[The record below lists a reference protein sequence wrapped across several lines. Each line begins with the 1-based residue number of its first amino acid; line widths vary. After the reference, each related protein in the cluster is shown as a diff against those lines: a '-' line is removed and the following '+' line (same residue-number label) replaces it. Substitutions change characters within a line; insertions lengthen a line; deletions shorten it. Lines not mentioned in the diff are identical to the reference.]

1 MRIFPFARL
10 KVIKLTDAFSAA
22 CRTAFA
28 GFAPSARNVRRNTA
42 ALSIAL
48 IGSII
53 QRAPLAAFVVFRVL
67 VVVAGWIL
75 AVLAGAASREN

>member
-67 VVVAGWIL
+67 WL
-75 AVLAGAASREN
+75 W